1 MLGEVVDEKLPQ
13 GELPQVTLQR
23 TPRFRVSF
31 ETVAAIPAEVL
42 GAMAPGGKKPVVN
55 ATVIG
60 VFGLL
65 PQDANPAIPHNAK
78 TSNVSAREVG
88 WNIVRRDNVQRN
100 PNRRSIRSGFARIP
114 GLGSDCQ
121 RLGEQEESG
130 FI

>member
-23 TPRFRVSF
+23 TPRFLVSF
-31 ETVAAIPAEVL
+31 ETVAAIPADVL
-42 GAMAPGGKKPVVN
+42 VAMAPGGKKPVVN

-60 VFGLL
+60 VFELP
-65 PQDANPAIPHNAK
+65 PQDANPVIPHNAK
-78 TSNVSAREVG
+78 TSNVNARNVG
-88 WNIVRRDNVQRN
+88 RNNVRRNNVQRN
-100 PNRRSIRSGFARIP
+100 PRRRNIRSGLARIT
-114 GLGSDCQ
+114 GRRSDCQ